1 MRYALL
7 SPDLQTVQRYPLTRS
22 MITKSGKVGDLA
34 VMISSKTDITG
45 ISPRIVEVLQTEKPE
60 KSEAYIVKEGTPVKV
75 GNDWTQV
82 WDQVALD
89 AGEQTARLNSLKRAT
104 FEKVLE
110 IGKSLRTG
118 TYSVGPGEFDLS
130 GDGFSRL
137 ILMGV
142 VPGPRTVAIGENKQG
157 IMQYFSA
164 TANQV
169 ANLVQDV
176 SDFID
181 AIAANESA
189 LKDAIAAA
197 TNYSELQAIDINS
210 GWPDPSPQ

>member
-1 MRYALL
+1 MARYALL
-7 SPDLQTVQRYPLTRS
+7 NKDLNAVQRYPLTKS
-22 MITKSGKVGDLA
+22 MVADFGKVGDLA
-34 VMISSKTDITG
+34 VMVSQATNVTAL
-45 ISPRIVEVLQTEKPE
+45 SPRIVEVIPTTKPAE
-60 KSEAYIVKEGTPVKV
+60 SEAYRVEEGTPAKF
-75 GNDWTQV
+75 GNEWRQV
-82 WDQVALD
+82 WQQIDLD

-118 TYSVGPGEFDLS
+118 TYSVGSGEFDLS

-142 VPGPRTVAIGENKQG
+142 VPGPRTVAIGENEQG

-197 TNYSELQAIDINS
+197 TSYSELQAIDINS
-210 GWPDPSPQ
+210 GWPDPS